1 MARNSVADIMD
12 VDITSL
18 GAQGDGV
25 GEYDGTPV
33 FVPFSMPGDRVRAKV
48 LETRRNGL
56 YCDLVEILTPSR
68 VRQEPAC
75 VHFGACGGCQLQFF
89 GDDTYEN
96 WVRERALMALRQH
109 GFDDVLV
116 LEPAISPKSSRRRV
130 ALKALKT
137 AAGVV
142 LGFNERQSHRII
154 NADMCPVTRVELT
167 TLFTPL
173 RDLLCPILSQR
184 MAATVH
190 MTLTASGIDMLIEAP
205 KALDLADRERLSDF
219 ANEHDIAA
227 LHWQEQGFLDPV
239 AIRREPVMNFA
250 GARVL
255 LPPASFVQATDEG
268 ELALTAAVVDACKG
282 LGRVAD
288 LFCGIGTFTFP
299 LAREHQ
305 VLAAEGAKGPLD
317 ALSAAAN
324 IADGF
329 KQIIPRHRDL
339 FRRPL
344 TADELK
350 IFDAVVFDPP
360 RAGASAQVAEIAK
373 SGVSRVVAVSCNPNT
388 FSRDARTLAEGGYML
403 ESVLPVDQ
411 FLWSPHLELVGVF
424 TKRL

>member
-1 MARNSVADIMD
+1 MADIMD
-12 VDITSL
+12 LQITGL

-25 GEYDGTPV
+25 GERDGTPV

-48 LETRRNGL
+48 LESRRNGL
-56 YCDLVEILTPSR
+56 YCALVEILTPSAE
-68 VRQEPAC
+68 RQEPAC
-75 VHFGACGGCQLQFF
+75 KHFGACGGCQLQFF
-89 GDDTYEN
+89 GGDTYRG
-96 WVRERALMALRQH
+96 WVRERVLMALRQH
-109 GFDDVLV
+109 GFDSVPV
-116 LEPAISPKSSRRRV
+116 LEPAISPKASRRRV
-130 ALKALKT
+130 ALKALK
-137 AAGVV
+137 AASGVV

-154 NADMCPVTRVELT
+154 NSDMCPVTRVELT
-167 TLFTPL
+167 SLFTPL
-173 RDLLCPILSQR
+173 RELLAPILSQR

-219 ANEHDIAA
+219 ANEHDLAS

-255 LPPASFVQATDEG
+255 LPPASFIQATDEG
-268 ELALTAAVVDACKG
+268 EAALSEAVVAACEG
-282 LGRVAD
+282 RGRVAD

-299 LAREHQ
+299 LARDHQ
-305 VLAAEGAKGPLD
+305 VLAVEGAKAPLD
-317 ALSAAAN
+317 ALAAAAN
-324 IADGF
+324 GANGF

-350 IFDAVVFDPP
+350 IFDAIVFDPP
-360 RAGASAQVAEIAK
+360 RAGASAQVAEIAR
-373 SGVSRVVAVSCNPNT
+373 SDVSRIVAVSCNPNT
-388 FSRDARTLAEGGYML
+388 FGRDARTLADGGYVL

-424 TKRL
+424 SKA